1 MIEAVNPS
9 ETVQAFFGEIAEQVA
24 RETGFVQRTSKVS
37 GAHWLRMWVF
47 GFLETPDASLNQLA
61 QVSTDLGVDL
71 TAQGI
76 DDRVAA
82 PAARY
87 MAAMFRRSLELF
99 QNQLTLPVPLLERF
113 SEVQVLDSTQIALP
127 ASLQDEFPGS
137 RGAAAE
143 ASLKIHLTLELRRGK
158 WQIVLGPGCQPDR
171 TYAAL
176 DPIVPGSLRLADLG
190 YSYLDT
196 WVQIDRGDAYFLSR
210 LNLSTCVFD
219 PATGESI
226 DLLAWLRASSET
238 AFERDIQLGANQ
250 RLPVRLV
257 AFRLPQDAVD
267 QRRQKAREAARRK
280 GRPAPTAYYLA
291 LLAWNL
297 FVTNVP
303 TDHLNLHEVELLYRV
318 RWQIELIFKVW
329 KSEAWLDRVG
339 EWRQARIWCELYAK
353 LIGLVFT
360 QLWFAPL
367 RWNEAELS
375 LTKVYQCVRRH
386 ALRLVQSLRTKTDL
400 NESLDYLQ
408 TAWRK
413 FGCKDK
419 RKTQPSTLEQLRR
432 LGEESTALA

>member
-1 MIEAVNPS
+1 MVKIANTS
-9 ETVQAFFGEIAEQVA
+9 EIVQTFFGETAEQVA

-37 GAHWLRMWVF
+37 GAHWLRTWVF
-47 GFLETPDASLNQLA
+47 GFLETPDATLNQLA

-71 TAQGI
+71 TAQGV

-82 PAARY
+82 PAERY

-99 QNQLTLPVPLLERF
+99 RTHFALPLTLLERF

-127 ASLQDEFPGS
+127 ACLQDEFPGS
-137 RGAAAE
+137 GGAASE
-143 ASLKIHLTLELRRGK
+143 ASLKVHLLLELRRGK
-158 WQIVLGPGCQPDR
+158 WQMDLGPGCQPDR
-171 TYAAL
+171 TFAAL
-176 DPIVPGSLRLADLG
+176 DAIVPGSLRLADLG
-190 YSYLDT
+190 YSHLDT
-196 WVQIDRGDAYFLSR
+196 WVRINEGEAYFLSR
-210 LNLSTCVFD
+210 LNLSTSVFD
-219 PATGESI
+219 PAAGEPI
-226 DLLAWLRASSET
+226 DLWAWLQASSET
-238 AFERDIQLGANQ
+238 VLERDIQLGANQ

-257 AFRLPQDAVD
+257 AFRLPQEVVD

-280 GRPAPTAYYLA
+280 GRPAPTARYLA

-303 TDHLNLHEVELLYRV
+303 TDQLPPHDVGLLYRV

-339 EWRQARIWCELYAK
+339 EWRRARIWCELYAK

-367 RWNEAELS
+367 RWDKDELS
-375 LTKVYQCVRRH
+375 LTKAYQSVQRH
-386 ALRLVQSLRTKTDL
+386 ALRLAQSLTNQADL
-400 NESLDYLQ
+400 SHWLERLQ